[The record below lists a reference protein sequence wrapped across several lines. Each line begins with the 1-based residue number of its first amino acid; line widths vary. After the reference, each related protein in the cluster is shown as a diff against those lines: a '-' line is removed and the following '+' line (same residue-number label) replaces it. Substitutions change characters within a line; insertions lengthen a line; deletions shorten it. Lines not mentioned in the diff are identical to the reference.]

1 MSGFSQSTA
10 APNDVGGSYDA
21 VAKAFHW
28 TIVLLLVVQFLTK
41 LIPTSWAGE
50 DALNAWHVAVGPS
63 ILVLMVLRLLW
74 RLTHRPP
81 PPPADLS
88 PALRLLS
95 RANHWAFYGLLI
107 VLPLFGWASAS
118 GYGVTPYVFG
128 VIPLPALIAA
138 DKARAEAMGQIHGVL
153 ALALLVVIV
162 LHVAGALYHLLVKRD
177 GVVGRMLPGGGV

>member
-1 MSGFSQSTA
+1 MSGFSHSTV
-10 APNDVGGSYDA
+10 APTDIGGGYDA

-41 LIPTSWAGE
+41 LIPTSWVGD

-95 RANHWAFYGLLI
+95 RANHW
-107 VLPLFGWASAS
+107 
-118 GYGVTPYVFG
+118 
-128 VIPLPALIAA
+128 
-138 DKARAEAMGQIHGVL
+138 
-153 ALALLVVIV
+153 
-162 LHVAGALYHLLVKRD
+162 
-177 GVVGRMLPGGGV
+177 